1 MSVRARRVGQYPGR
15 VSTAETLV
23 EEWTTLPD
31 IAEDTGVGISKVR
44 RWVEDRAIAGFK
56 HGDPMVF
63 RVPTLFIDGEAP
75 VPALKGTLILLEDA
89 GYDAEAAIAWLFT
102 PDDTLLASAS
112 ADGAIILSGAANGL
126 RLPPAKDAERLEA

>member
-44 RWVEDRAIAGFK
+44 RWVEDRGIAGFK

-63 RVPTLFIDGEAP
+63 RVPALFIDGEAP

-102 PDDTLLASAS
+102 PDDTLPGRPIDLLRANNKGEVRRRAQALAF
-112 ADGAIILSGAANGL
+112 
-126 RLPPAKDAERLEA
+126 